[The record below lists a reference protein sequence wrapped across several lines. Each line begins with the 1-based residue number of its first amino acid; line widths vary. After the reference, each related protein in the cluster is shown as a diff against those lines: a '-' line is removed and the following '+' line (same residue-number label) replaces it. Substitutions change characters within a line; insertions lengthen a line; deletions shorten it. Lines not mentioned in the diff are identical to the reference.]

1 MTEPSGNANT
11 RQAFARALW
20 DLADLTRAD
29 SSRRSFR
36 ATAYRNAIW
45 SLDDLDPGLETT
57 AEEAMQVPGIGPG
70 IVRLIQEF
78 RETGSLRDYER
89 LHARYPAESGR
100 IRRLPRVTPA
110 ILRELKDVAGVE
122 TWSDLE
128 IAVDSGDALLA
139 KGVGPAT
146 LERWAAVSS
155 LWPSGRALPAHESWV
170 LARTARSHFERI
182 LRAPVT
188 VTGEVRRVTE
198 WAHTITLVVAGEVSA
213 DLVRSSAIGVP
224 ESVDEGSVRLD
235 TPFGIPMEV
244 RLATENELGT
254 ALVSTTGPEAHL
266 RLLDLSTAAPTEQA
280 VYEASGLNWVAP
292 PARAARL
299 PPDDLIGV
307 DDMRGDLHL
316 HTDSSPDGRITLDEL
331 VAALVDM
338 GYSYA
343 AVTDHTAGLRFGGLD
358 GEALMAQKRE
368 IERVRE
374 VYPEF
379 HLLHGAEI
387 NIEPDGTLD
396 IEDEVLD
403 ELDIVVAGVHSSFDL
418 SEEEQ
423 TRRVTSALAHP
434 RVRVLSHPTGRRIGL
449 RAPLRLD
456 MAAVMDTAATHFVAL
471 EANGHRDRLDLNADL
486 AKQAFDRGVVLAA
499 NSDAHRLAELAN
511 MGNAVASLQAG
522 HLPVDAVV
530 NAREYEEFL
539 TWLRG

>member
-1 MTEPSGNANT
+1 
-11 RQAFARALW
+11 
-20 DLADLTRAD
+20 
-29 SSRRSFR
+29 
-36 ATAYRNAIW
+36 
-45 SLDDLDPGLETT
+45 
-57 AEEAMQVPGIGPG
+57 
-70 IVRLIQEF
+70 
-78 RETGSLRDYER
+78 
-89 LHARYPAESGR
+89 
-100 IRRLPRVTPA
+100 
-110 ILRELKDVAGVE
+110 
-122 TWSDLE
+122 
-128 IAVDSGDALLA
+128 
-139 KGVGPAT
+139 
-146 LERWAAVSS
+146 
-155 LWPSGRALPAHESWV
+155 V

-198 WAHTITLVVAGEVSA
+198 WAHIITLVVAGEVSA
-213 DLVRSSAIGVP
+213 DLLRSSAIGIA
-224 ESVDEGSVRLD
+224 ENVDEGSVRLD

-244 RLATENELGT
+244 RMATENELGT

-280 VYEASGLNWVAP
+280 AYEASGLNWVAP
-292 PARAARL
+292 PARAGRL

-316 HTDSSPDGRITLDEL
+316 HTDLSPDGRIALDE
-331 VAALVDM
+331 LVDM

-368 IERVRE
+368 IDRVRE
-374 VYPEF
+374 LYPEF

-387 NIEPDGTLD
+387 NVEPDGTLD
-396 IEDEVLD
+396 IEDEFLD

-449 RAPLRLD
+449 RPPLRLD
-456 MAAVMDTAATHFVAL
+456 MAAVMDIAATHSVAL
-471 EANGHRDRLDLNADL
+471 EANGHRDRLDLNADF

-499 NSDAHRLAELAN
+499 NSDAHRSAELTN
-511 MGNAVASLQAG
+511 IGNAVASLQAA

-530 NAREYEEFL
+530 NARGHEEFL